1 MIRRPPRSTRTDTL
15 VPYTTPFRSL
25 LRETL
30 KKLDKVAIAR
40 VVIRTRE
47 SLALVRPQD
56 DALQMILLRY
66 PQEIVDADDYRFPSG
81 SLKSFR
87 INDKEL
93 AMARQLVES
102 MSGSFKPDQYKDEFR
117 EKLSRAIR
125 ARLKRKG
132 ATISAKVGPEAAA
145 DESPGTETG
154 KAAR

>member
-47 SLALVRPQD
+47 SLALLRPQD

-66 PQEIVDADDYRFPSG
+66 PQEIVDADAYRFPSG

-93 AMARQLVES
+93 EMARQLVES
-102 MSGSFKPDQYKDEFR
+102 MNGSFKPDQDRKR
-117 EKLSRAIR
+117 TRLNSRH
-125 ARLKRKG
+125 
-132 ATISAKVGPEAAA
+132 
-145 DESPGTETG
+145 
-154 KAAR
+154 